1 MKQTIKLVIYYFIYQ
16 MLFTSL
22 VTLPS
27 IWNQLMQN
35 GGDLSSYA
43 EAGSSTNMIG
53 LSMVLSGIAMIWHLI
68 HFKYVKFNLKSF
80 TEISW
85 KIIGLSIPLIISGM
99 LFLNL
104 CSEFL
109 GLPDLMQDTFFAM
122 SRNVFGIISITI
134 MAPLVEEF
142 LFRGAIQGHLL
153 RKGMN
158 PWAALFI
165 ASAIFGIIHMNP
177 IQIPFAFAIG
187 LIFGWLYYRTGS
199 LVPGIIGHFLNNS
212 IACIQMATM
221 TKEEFNTTT
230 IEWLGE
236 GPTYAVLAVSGAVM
250 VGMFLYLKKHLPAA
264 PSYTQCHPEQSEG
277 SDNINS

>member
-22 VTLPS
+22 ITLPS

-68 HFKYVKFNLKSF
+68 HFKYVKFNFKSF
-80 TEISW
+80 TEVPSKLIW
-85 KIIGLSIPLIISGM
+85 LSIPLIIAGM

-134 MAPLVEEF
+134 MAPLVEEL

-158 PWAALFI
+158 PWGALFI

-187 LIFGWLYYRTGS
+187 MIFGWLYYRTGS
-199 LVPGIIGHFLNNS
+199 LVPGIVGHFLNNS

-221 TKEEFNTTT
+221 SKEDMNTTT

-236 GPTYAVLAVSGAVM
+236 GPTYALFALSFVVLI
-250 VGMFLYLKKHLPAA
+250 GMFLYLKKRLPAA
-264 PSYTQCHPEQSEG
+264 PSYKEEEVI
-277 SDNINS
+277 NIVNE

>member
-22 VTLPS
+22 ITLPS

-35 GGDLSSYA
+35 GGDLTSYA

-85 KIIGLSIPLIISGM
+85 KIIGLSIPFILAGM

-212 IACIQMATM
+212 ITCLQMATM
-221 TKEEFNTTT
+221 TKEDLNTTT

-236 GPTYAVLAVSGAVM
+236 GPTYALFALSFAVM
-250 VGMFLYLKKHLPAA
+250 IGMFLYLKKRLPAA
-264 PSYTQCHPEQSEG
+264 PSYREEEVIHIVKE
-277 SDNINS
+277 